1 MNKKI
6 NMKLLLLLPL
16 IFGMTFLCSDFCEG
30 SRILGV
36 FPLNVRSH
44 FMMFEALLKGLARKG
59 HQVDVVGVF
68 PLKEPY
74 PNYTD
79 IYLLP
84 TNTRMV
90 NNMTFEYIRQ
100 WSNFVTYLTATEF
113 GNKLCDGLENPNLQK
128 LIKNPPKHPPYD
140 LLITEVKKTL
150 NLTKM

>member
-1 MNKKI
+1 
-6 NMKLLLLLPL
+6 MKLLLLLPL
-16 IFGMTFLCSDFCEG
+16 IFGMTSLCSDFCEG

-79 IYLLP
+79 IYLPPL
-84 TNTRMV
+84 NFGVV
-90 NNMTFEYIRQ
+90 NNLTFAKVKL
-100 WSNFVTYLTATEF
+100 FKHLATYLTATDS
-113 GNKLCDGLENPNLQK
+113 GNKLCDGLGNPNLQK
-128 LIKNPPKHPPYD
+128 LITNPPKDPPYD
-140 LLITEVKKTL
+140 LLITQVKKP
-150 NLTKM
+150 